1 MFPEHYLEFS
11 SNIFSFNIAPN
22 TMYATQFQMSL
33 SEHLIKNDDAKKLE
47 LQILFCRESSLLQ
60 HE

>member
-1 MFPEHYLEFS
+1 MLVQYS
-11 SNIFSFNIAPN
+11 SQYGVG
-22 TMYATQFQMSL
+22 YATQFQMSL